1 MDGSFI
7 LPAII
12 LVPLIG
18 AILTL
23 FMGGEKQ
30 KYARIVAFVFTLITL
45 GLTAII
51 MLGGDDLS
59 QFDFSANWIDSAGL
73 KMSLLFTVDGLSIL
87 MVFLTAVLEVIVVAF
102 SYKEGDRPNY
112 FFTLLL
118 GLFGFVL
125 FALRS
130 EERRVGKECRSRWSP
145 YH

>member
-59 QFDFSANWIDSAGL
+59 QFDFSANWIDSAYKWAL
-73 KMSLLFTVDGLSIL
+73 WVIAILLP
-87 MVFLTAVLEVIVVAF
+87 AVLHGVYDLACDYEVGGVFVRGAIIFF
-102 SYKEGDRPNY
+102 SA
-112 FFTLLL
+112 LLL
-118 GLFGFVL
+118 ITYLKRGSDLQ
-125 FALRS
+125 
-130 EERRVGKECRSRWSP
+130 ERLSTLTR
-145 YH
+145 

>member
-87 MVFLTAVLEVIVVAF
+87 MVFLTAPITSSRCCWPSRLDLWEC
-102 SYKEGDRPNY
+102 
-112 FFTLLL
+112 TLPRITSSSTSC
-118 GLFGFVL
+118 G
-125 FALRS
+125 RS
-130 EERRVGKECRSRWSP
+130 P
-145 YH
+145 